1 MALTRPKRRFDSF
14 LTHSAGVAKS
24 GNSGGLKIL
33 SHRGPQVQILSPAF
47 GHIAQSGQSTR
58 LLTELSGVQ
67 IPLCPLMENEELK
80 QECKEWFLEGY
91 KESRN
96 VEEVQNITLKAA
108 ESKFERMWNNVHD

>member
-1 MALTRPKRRFDSF
+1 
-14 LTHSAGVAKS
+14 
-24 GNSGGLKIL
+24 
-33 SHRGPQVQILSPAF
+33 
-47 GHIAQSGQSTR
+47 
-58 LLTELSGVQ
+58 
-67 IPLCPLMENEELK
+67 MENEELK